1 MLKCSKTA
9 QWRILVPSASVPP
22 STGTPGLWRRKS
34 GTGAVDAQ
42 GLGLTHPM
50 TWIDERLFGWSR
62 SAKRGTSAWGGFSG
76 DEGSRL
82 ATPDETDD
90 EDSGDYDNVVGII
103 PTGDDQLNPAQK
115 SQKSR
120 SRQSSYADLQ
130 RLRLSPLPPP
140 LDTAQRS
147 ESRGLSTAVSS
158 TETETGMNLRQG
170 HRTRRESLSDG
181 VPVARI
187 AAVDRGERFAS
198 ATQDLNHE
206 IDRQRMH
213 QTAT

>member
-1 MLKCSKTA
+1 V

-22 STGTPGLWRRKS
+22 SSGTPGLWRRKS

-82 ATPDETDD
+82 PTPDETDD
-90 EDSGDYDNVVGII
+90 EDSGDYDNVIGII
-103 PTGDDQLNPAQK
+103 PTGDDQLHPAQK

-130 RLRLSPLPPP
+130 RLRLSPLPRPS
-140 LDTAQRS
+140 DTVQQS
-147 ESRGLSTAVSS
+147 ESVGSSTAMLSTEA
-158 TETETGMNLRQG
+158 EAGMNLRQG

-181 VPVARI
+181 VSVSRI
-187 AAVDRGERFAS
+187 AAVDRAEQFAN
-198 ATQDLNHE
+198 ATQDLNDE
-206 IDRQRMH
+206 IDRKRTQSV
-213 QTAT
+213 T